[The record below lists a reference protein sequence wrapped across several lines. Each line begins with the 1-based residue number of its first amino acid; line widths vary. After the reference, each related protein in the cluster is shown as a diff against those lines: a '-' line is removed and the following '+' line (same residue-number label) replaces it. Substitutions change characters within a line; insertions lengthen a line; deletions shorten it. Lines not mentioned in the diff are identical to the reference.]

1 MLPGRDTPWNTRVK
15 DERGET
21 VFIKSS
27 EAASY
32 INEDFYAA
40 LNVFCMCEN
49 LGCLPFGGGWAQ
61 QPEWITQALAVLKIE
76 RWKADE
82 EEREDKKQIE
92 EDRKDVK

>member
-1 MLPGRDTPWNTRVK
+1 MRDTPWNTRVI

-21 VFIKSS
+21 IFIKSS

-40 LNVFCMCEN
+40 LNVFYMCEN

-61 QPEWITQALAVLKIE
+61 QPEWITQALAVLKVE

-82 EEREDKKQIE
+82 EEREARQREIE
-92 EDRKDVK
+92 DQKNVK